1 MFLNGHRQHRSF
13 PDWAEA
19 RYRRVLV
26 NHRFSAESLL
36 PWFPTMEGAHQGII
50 DFRDCVMIT
59 VEDPYA
65 WKNFKIRIRP
75 KVRPSG
81 EVGCAKLKST

>member
-1 MFLNGHRQHRSF
+1 M
-13 PDWAEA
+13 
-19 RYRRVLV
+19 
-26 NHRFSAESLL
+26 
-36 PWFPTMEGAHQGII
+36 PWVPTMEGAHQGII
-50 DFRDCVMIT
+50 DFRDFVIIT